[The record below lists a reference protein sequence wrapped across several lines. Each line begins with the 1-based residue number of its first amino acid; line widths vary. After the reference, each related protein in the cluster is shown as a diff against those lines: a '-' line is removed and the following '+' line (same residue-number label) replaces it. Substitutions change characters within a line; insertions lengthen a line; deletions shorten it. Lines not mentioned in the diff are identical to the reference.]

1 MTAPIATALPSR
13 FEVLLIDAPP
23 VNGDGLGG
31 GTGVPFGEPEPEPV
45 PVPVPVPVPTGPL
58 PETVPEATTTE
69 VALDVGKGAA
79 LVL

>member
-1 MTAPIATALPSR
+1 MTAPMATALPSR
-13 FEVLLIDAPP
+13 VLVLLTDAPLL
-23 VNGDGLGG
+23 NGDGLGG
-31 GTGVPFGEPEPEPV
+31 GTGVPFGEPEPE